1 MASGRASRLL
11 GSALL
16 TLFLL
21 TFASGTAVEEPTLLE
36 QPSAAKRWC
45 HNFEEFTRYRL
56 RKAIFDANNARRD
69 LLRFVQMEDTPS
81 SDPWDS
87 AASANRTEVQDE
99 FVLTISDE
107 EAEEFH
113 SRPARPIPCI
123 AIALAIGVLGAGVA
137 VGTGTY
143 AIVLGHKMKTLEL
156 TQRQQQLSLDTLH
169 EETAWYLARMD
180 ISAAEIAEN
189 FNKTSLNVEMLM
201 NRTEELAAT
210 YRIRADVGNAITT
223 LENLGTIAGDLPHL
237 VHSINMLGIVHP
249 AYVPQAVWQEARSLL
264 RHDEH
269 ARKLWLPESR
279 GTNATWFHRNQ
290 TLRVEV
296 PASCRAD
303 PAVNYIK
310 KELTH
315 LNTSLVLRFS
325 SWTDAQILQ
334 TEQLQ
339 KLREHARAAAARIEA
354 E

>member
-1 MASGRASRLL
+1 
-11 GSALL
+11 
-16 TLFLL
+16 
-21 TFASGTAVEEPTLLE
+21 
-36 QPSAAKRWC
+36 
-45 HNFEEFTRYRL
+45 
-56 RKAIFDANNARRD
+56 
-69 LLRFVQMEDTPS
+69 
-81 SDPWDS
+81 
-87 AASANRTEVQDE
+87 
-99 FVLTISDE
+99 
-107 EAEEFH
+107 
-113 SRPARPIPCI
+113 
-123 AIALAIGVLGAGVA
+123 
-137 VGTGTY
+137 
-143 AIVLGHKMKTLEL
+143 MKTLEL

-169 EETAWYLARMD
+169 EETARYLARMG
-180 ISAAEIAEN
+180 ITTTEIADN
-189 FNKTSLNVEMLM
+189 FNKTNINIEMLM

-237 VHSINMLGIVHP
+237 VHSINMSGVVHP
-249 AYVPQAVWQEARSLL
+249 AYVPQAVWQEARTLL

-296 PASCRAD
+296 PASCSAD
-303 PAVNYIK
+303 PAVNFIK

-325 SWTDAQILQ
+325 AWTDAQILQ

-354 E
+354 ERRRNAFFRDEDRDVVALASLGSAGVLLLCLLGICVGFVCVFRRRPMFADYVQTYLAPRSAPEHKTIVVPPPPYLSEARVPEPHERAKDDVDYEPVPPPQSEGIYPNSAAFVTSHALNTRQLRGLHLDSALLNHRIQAPEPAYA